1 MYSIVTVK
9 SKWYFLPGIHIV
21 IASMKAVLEKENKT
35 SAPLHRGFNENIKWM
50 TFVNGEEESRLR

>member
-1 MYSIVTVK
+1 MK
-9 SKWYFLPGIHIV
+9 SKWYFLPAFIV